1 MFLPI
6 TMFVLLASVV
16 LDTALVPFLG
26 FAVFT
31 IGYPKPQRG
40 WSSINPVSANPAD
53 SRSDGHLYQALMPE
67 LSLQVQRMVGEDPF
81 SFERD
86 RFYLLKNEKMIV
98 LI

>member
-1 MFLPI
+1 
-6 TMFVLLASVV
+6 
-16 LDTALVPFLG
+16 
-26 FAVFT
+26 
-31 IGYPKPQRG
+31 
-40 WSSINPVSANPAD
+40 
-53 SRSDGHLYQALMPE
+53 MPE